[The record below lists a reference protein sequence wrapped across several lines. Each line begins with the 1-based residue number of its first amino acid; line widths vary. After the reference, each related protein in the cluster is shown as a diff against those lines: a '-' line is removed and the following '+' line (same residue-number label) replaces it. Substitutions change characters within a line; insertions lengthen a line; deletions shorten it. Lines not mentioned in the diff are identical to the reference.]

1 MNLGDTFDEDLDG
14 KRIGEQ
20 QKRVCR
26 FMADGQWHRL
36 REIADA
42 TNDPEASVSAR
53 IRGLDKI
60 EGRHEARRVHGMER
74 RGVWEYR
81 WVRPPKQI
89 GLFDE
94 NPPQRGDDG
103 VDG

>member
-26 FMADGQWHRL
+26 FMADGEWHRL
-36 REIADA
+36 RDIARA
-42 TNDPEASVSAR
+42 TDDPEASVSAR
-53 IRGLDKI
+53 IRGLDSI
-60 EGRHEARRVHGMER
+60 EGKHEARRVKGLER

-81 WVRPPKQI
+81 WVREARQLE
-89 GLFDE
+89 LF
-94 NPPQRGDDG
+94 NK
-103 VDG
+103 